1 MPDRYQVWVRGYGLV
16 DSPKV
21 FGAPGK
27 TLDLRATVAL
37 TPALAAQYYPAA
49 YWYSMLRIP
58 EAAEFGKGIENVKT
72 QAEWLN
78 VVKTNGCVTSHQMSN
93 AATRTLPPAYAHIK
107 PSQEAWSRR
116 ILSGMRN
123 GPTAAS
129 TIRAQ
134 AGKAKACGPPL
145 PRAHRLTWK
154 AGAVRVRKSSS
165 FNFAPTRSRGE
176 KRPGAAYVRNREAP
190 LALRRPRAMNNRAS
204 FWRRPESNLNSSFK
218 MGAGLRQHDESLD
231 QDFLA
236 AISVATGAPGPRR
249 ARAPSLH

>member
-1 MPDRYQVWVRGYGLV
+1 MRSSPVGAVAAAFVFALSLAACQTESSVRQHATDPAISVGENDIGGVVTSANGAEAGVWVIAETTDLPTKFAKIVVTDERGRYLIPELPKANYQVWVRGYGLV

-21 FGAPGK
+21 FGAPGE

-37 TPALAAQYYPAA
+37 TPALAAQYYPTA

-78 VVKTNGCVTSHQMSN
+78 VVKTNGCVTCHQMGN
-93 AATRTLPPAYAHIK
+93 AATRTLPLAYAHIK

-129 TIRAQ
+129 TIRAR

-145 PRAHRLTWK
+145 PRAHRFTWK
-154 AGAVRVRKSSS
+154 AGA
-165 FNFAPTRSRGE
+165 A
-176 KRPGAAYVRNREAP
+176 
-190 LALRRPRAMNNRAS
+190 
-204 FWRRPESNLNSSFK
+204 
-218 MGAGLRQHDESLD
+218 
-231 QDFLA
+231 
-236 AISVATGAPGPRR
+236 
-249 ARAPSLH
+249 